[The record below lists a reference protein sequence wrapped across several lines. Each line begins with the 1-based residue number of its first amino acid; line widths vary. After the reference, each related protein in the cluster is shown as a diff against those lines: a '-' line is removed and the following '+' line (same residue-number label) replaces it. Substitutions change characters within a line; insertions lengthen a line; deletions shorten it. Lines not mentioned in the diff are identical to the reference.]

1 MERQGAVVPDQGAAL
16 IALYDT
22 SLSEIY
28 GYLLRRCGDHT
39 SAEELTAET
48 FLAAVTSVRSSTA
61 PELSVGWLVG
71 IARHKLVDYW
81 RRRDRDRRLLST
93 VAAGTSETED
103 PWDAELDVLRA
114 EAVLGGLSPQHRL
127 ALSLR
132 YLDDLSVPDV
142 ALELERT
149 VHATEALLVRARR
162 AFRRSYERS
171 ADDA

>member
-28 GYLLRRCGDHT
+28 GYLLRRCGDRT

-48 FLAAVTSVRSSTA
+48 FLAAVASVRSRTA
-61 PELSVGWLVG
+61 PELSIGWLVG
-71 IARHKLVDYW
+71 IARHKLVDHW
-81 RRRDRDRRLLST
+81 RKRERERRLLST
-93 VAAGTSETED
+93 VAADATETDD

-114 EAVLGGLSPQHRL
+114 DAVLCRLSPQHRL

-132 YLDDLSVPDV
+132 YLDDLSVPEV

-162 AFRRSYERS
+162 AFRQSYEGS